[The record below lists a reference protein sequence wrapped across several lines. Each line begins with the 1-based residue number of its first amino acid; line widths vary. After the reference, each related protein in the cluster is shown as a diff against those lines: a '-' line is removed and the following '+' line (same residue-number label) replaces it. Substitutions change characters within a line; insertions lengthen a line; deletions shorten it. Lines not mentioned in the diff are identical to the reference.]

1 MAQNRSGIGIMVT
14 TGIAIEPKLVVAPNL
29 LVTTEAV
36 EHRCPGRGRI
46 HEPMDHQYNSFV
58 RVVGLEP
65 RDTSRLPVFG
75 GVKQHREF
83 EFLRVGPR
91 EHPAH
96 RPPKILAPRIDSPT

>member
-58 RVVGLEP
+58 RVLGLEP
-65 RDTSRLPVFG
+65 RDTSRLRVFG
-75 GVKQHREF
+75 GGNQAPEV
-83 EFLRVGPR
+83 EFLRVGAP
-91 EHPAH
+91 EQPGQ
-96 RPPKILAPRIDSPT
+96 RPLEISA